1 MVLSSATDQP
11 LLGGFMILQLAD
23 HSHGVRAEHD
33 LPVLCFI
40 RLMLGRCYEAALQI
54 DLRPPSRHDLVSPC
68 SCEHQQLNETSKA
81 KMNPPFFFLSS
92 KFRKQAVDLVGRGIP
107 AARFL
112 GVVFYAMA
120 GVLVSPPPALGQG
133 EGLTQSLKAAV
144 RRDGARVAAVP
155 LPQCSLI
162 NIAKAPIRKRRAHDV
177 QPEIYFI
184 VLGTLDRLPRDRPAL
199 HISGEQVAQGFVCP
213 SFAFLR
219 PRVFTLHNRQPVTG
233 GNDARLL

>member
-1 MVLSSATDQP
+1 
-11 LLGGFMILQLAD
+11 MILQLAD

-54 DLRPPSRHDLVSPC
+54 DLRPPSRHDFVPPC
-68 SCEHQQLNETSKA
+68 SCEHEQLNETSKA

-92 KFRKQAVDLVGRGIP
+92 KFREQAVDLVGRGIP

-112 GVVFYAMA
+112 GVVFYALA
-120 GVLVSPPPALGQG
+120 GVFVSPPPAFGQG
-133 EGLTQSLKAAV
+133 ESLAQGFKAPV

-155 LPQCSLI
+155 LPQCGLI
-162 NIAKAPIRKRRAHDV
+162 YIAKTPIRKRRAHDV

-184 VLGTLDRLPRDRPAL
+184 VLGTFGRLPGDRPAL
-199 HISGEQVAQGFVCP
+199 HISGEQVAEGLVCP
-213 SFAFLR
+213 SFALLR
-219 PRVFTLHNRQPVTG
+219 PRVFSPHNSQPVTG
-233 GNDARLL
+233 GNDAGLL